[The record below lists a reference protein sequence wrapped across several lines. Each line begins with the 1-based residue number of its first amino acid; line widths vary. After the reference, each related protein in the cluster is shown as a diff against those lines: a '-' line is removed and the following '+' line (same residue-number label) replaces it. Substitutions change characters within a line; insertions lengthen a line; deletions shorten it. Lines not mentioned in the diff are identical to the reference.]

1 MNLDILIRIRDQL
14 AGLNRAQQGLR
25 DLNAQVAGSSKQW
38 TQMAAGALGVTAAV
52 GLLGAE
58 IRHVVANIAEIPGV
72 PPETQTSIQMMK
84 DNFSQARATLDQW
97 LAKGAEWFSQI
108 GQGLGYLAGAAVYGW
123 DAASDAYGA
132 AEKEA
137 EAALEA
143 AKNAKTASKAL
154 EDQHRA
160 EEEASKRLASALDAL
175 AKAREESDHLTE
187 TAGQRMNRLNAEA
200 AALRNQAEGIKT
212 SEKDPKDKR
221 DAAQAQK
228 TELTAQATQKET
240 EARKLLVQLNQELA
254 EIGDRQRAA
263 ALEKLSLAEQLEQ
276 AEARIKEINEQTVGI
291 DIQDNVAVERGGKL
305 EAERLDLIERIAGL
319 KEKIAAK
326 EKEAAQHALAAH
338 QAAIQAAL
346 LQNTLARGKLDS
358 DYTKTEAEKWGARKR
373 LIEDSIAAQQRYI
386 AGLQKIAEDASQP
399 ADVRAEASRDVTSGN
414 RDLGNMQNDL
424 AGLGPDPFS
433 TIEQLKASL
442 TSLKE
447 SWGTTAQQIAEGFT
461 NTIGTA
467 MQGTSDALYDW
478 ISGAAT
484 AKDAWLGA
492 LQSIG
497 QSFLRMITD
506 MVAKMIWRSTVERAL
521 IALGVM
527 THVQGETAKTAATT
541 TGGGIR
547 LLTGIK
553 EALAS
558 VYKGALFAFEALASI
573 PYVGPFLGAAA
584 MAAAIA
590 GGIALVSKIGHADG
604 GYIAGPGSGT
614 SDSIPAMLS
623 NGEYVI
629 PADKVQQYGRG
640 FFDSIRSGSF
650 IAGAAPSNNSALQS
664 YGIAAAVAPAA
675 APESGAG
682 GVGEMAIGV
691 FDRRT
696 AVEDFLN
703 SKRGQKILFDAH
715 RNTARQ
721 IG

>member
-14 AGLNRAQQGLR
+14 TGLNRAQQGLR

-58 IRHVVANIAEIPGV
+58 IRHVVANIDKIPGI
-72 PPETQTSIQMMK
+72 PEETVTTINMAKANMEE
-84 DNFSQARATLDQW
+84 FRGTLDRMIAGGVE
-97 LAKGAEWFSQI
+97 LFAEV

-123 DAASDAYGA
+123 DAASDAYADAERAAIAAAEAARKAEEQQRKMAETAKWLQTMLPAIADAQA
-132 AEKEA
+132 AEKELA
-137 EAALEA
+137 TVGETSGQKFARLGREIAAMNAQLATAKDEEA
-143 AKNAKTASKAL
+143 AKLSAGILRA
-154 EDQHRA
+154 RA
-160 EEEASKRLASALDAL
+160 EQKRIEISLDTR
-175 AKAREESDHLTE
+175 AK
-187 TAGQRMNRLNAEA
+187 Q
-200 AALRNQAEGIKT
+200 
-212 SEKDPKDKR
+212 
-221 DAAQAQK
+221 
-228 TELTAQATQKET
+228 
-240 EARKLLVQLNQELA
+240 LA
-254 EIGDRQRAA
+254 EEQLDFDLQQYSATLQLTYLEPKLIQLRAERA
-263 ALEKLSLAEQLEQ
+263 KIDLSTLSGKEAELDITEKILALEK
-276 AEARIKEINEQTVGI
+276 
-291 DIQDNVAVERGGKL
+291 
-305 EAERLDLIERIAGL
+305 
-319 KEKIAAK
+319 KIAAAK
-326 EKEAAQHALAAH
+326 QAAEGDEEKPGNASQSRQLAAQDRLRA
-338 QAAIQAAL
+338 
-346 LQNTLARGKLDS
+346 NTLALGAVNA
-358 DYTKTEAEKWGARKR
+358 DYTKTEAEKWGERKR
-373 LIEDSIAAQQRYI
+373 IIEDSIAAQQRYI
-386 AGLQKIAEDASQP
+386 ASQQQIADDPTRSSSERADAS
-399 ADVRAEASRDVTSGN
+399 REAVSATG
-414 RDLGNMQNDL
+414 DLGGMQNEL

-447 SWGTTAQQIAEGFT
+447 SWGTTAQQIAQGFSGV
-461 NTIGTA
+461 IGTA

-506 MVAKMIWRSTVERAL
+506 MVAEMIWQSTVDRAL
-521 IALGVM
+521 VALGVT
-527 THVQGETAKTAATT
+527 THVQGEAAKTAATT
-541 TGGGIR
+541 AGAGMRI
-547 LLTGIK
+547 LTTIK

-604 GYIAGPGSGT
+604 GYIAGAGTGT

-629 PADKVQQYGRG
+629 PAATVQQYGRG

-650 IAGAAPSNNSALQS
+650 LAGAAPSNNSALQS

>member
-14 AGLNRAQQGLR
+14 TGLNRAQQGLR

-58 IRHVVANIAEIPGV
+58 IRHVVANIDQIPGI
-72 PPETQTSIQMMK
+72 PQETVTTINMAKANMEE
-84 DNFSQARATLDQW
+84 FRGTLDRMIAGGVE
-97 LAKGAEWFSQI
+97 LFAEV

-123 DAASDAYGA
+123 DAAGEAYADAERAALAAAEAARKAEEQQRKMAETAKALQALLPAIADAQA
-132 AEKEA
+132 AEKELA
-137 EAALEA
+137 TVGETSGEKFARLGREIAAMNAQLA
-143 AKNAKTASKAL
+143 TAKDEEVAKLSAGILRA
-154 EDQHRA
+154 RA
-160 EEEASKRLASALDAL
+160 EQKRIELALDERANRLADEQLDFDLQQYSATLQLTYLEPKLIQLRAERAKIDLSTLSGKEAELDI
-175 AKAREESDHLTE
+175 TE
-187 TAGQRMNRLNAEA
+187 KIL
-200 AALRNQAEGIKT
+200 
-212 SEKDPKDKR
+212 
-221 DAAQAQK
+221 
-228 TELTAQATQKET
+228 
-240 EARKLLVQLNQELA
+240 
-254 EIGDRQRAA
+254 
-263 ALEKLSLAEQLEQ
+263 ALEK
-276 AEARIKEINEQTVGI
+276 
-291 DIQDNVAVERGGKL
+291 
-305 EAERLDLIERIAGL
+305 
-319 KEKIAAK
+319 KIAAAK
-326 EKEAAQHALAAH
+326 QAAEGDEGKPGNASQARQLAAQDRLRA
-338 QAAIQAAL
+338 
-346 LQNTLARGKLDS
+346 NTLALGAVNA
-358 DYTKTEAEKWGARKR
+358 DYTKTEAEKWGERKR
-373 LIEDSIAAQQRYI
+373 IIEDSIAAQQRYI
-386 AGLQKIAEDASQP
+386 ASQQQIADDPTRSSSERADASRE
-399 ADVRAEASRDVTSGN
+399 VASGT
-414 RDLGNMQNDL
+414 RDLGDMQNQL

-447 SWGTTAQQIAEGFT
+447 SWGTTAQQIAQGFSGV
-461 NTIGTA
+461 IGTA

-650 IAGAAPSNNSALQS
+650 LAGAAPSNNSALQS

-696 AVEDFLN
+696 AMEDFFN